1 MRKLLVVL
9 FCFSL
14 FSCEML
20 GFGPR
25 ATEVIEEED
34 LYPKEGTVT
43 EQLTWV
49 LNHKTLTYTT
59 SKYPHRTYSSWLW
72 DITEPQLVKKLL
84 PLRVN
89 ETYKSG
95 NYPAR
100 HYGWLEGDPSIPHK
114 EEIIEVQV
122 NFEGE
127 HFGTAST
134 FMKFFNGSKRTYY
147 QVNYFTKQELLD
159 LIR

>member
-1 MRKLLVVL
+1 MNIFMKFLILGITVFTLSCDNLDGPLATL
-9 FCFSL
+9 FGR
-14 FSCEML
+14 E
-20 GFGPR
+20 
-25 ATEVIEEED
+25 AVEEED
-34 LYPKEGTVT
+34 EDVYPKDGTVT

-59 SKYPHRTYSSWLW
+59 SAYPHRTYSSWLW

-89 ETYKSG
+89 ETYKSS

-114 EEIIEVQV
+114 EE
-122 NFEGE
+122 
-127 HFGTAST
+127 
-134 FMKFFNGSKRTYY
+134 M
-147 QVNYFTKQELLD
+147 
-159 LIR
+159 